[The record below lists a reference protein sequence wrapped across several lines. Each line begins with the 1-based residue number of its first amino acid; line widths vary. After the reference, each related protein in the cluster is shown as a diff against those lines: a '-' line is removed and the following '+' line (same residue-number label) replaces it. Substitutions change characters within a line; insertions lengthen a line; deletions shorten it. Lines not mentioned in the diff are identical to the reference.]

1 MEKIHLVEC
10 PRDAWQG
17 LGYQVPTVE
26 KANYIAQLLKCGFHT
41 LDCGSFVNPTAVPQ
55 MADTAELLQHIGDL
69 KGNTRLLVIVA
80 NERGAKD
87 AAFFPAIDDLGFPF
101 SINETFQQ
109 RNANSNLEEAYDRL
123 GRICDIAAAED
134 KNVVAYLSMAFG
146 NPYNEPYHRED
157 VLLWAEKIQE
167 LGVNTMSLADTVGT
181 AKSEDVAYLFKEIHR
196 LWPQLEIGAHFHA
209 KPDAWSEKID
219 AAFQNGCRRFDGAI
233 LGFGGCPFANDELT
247 GNIPTE
253 GLIQWFSGQ
262 AIAGVNILEMQTAMN
277 MANGIFN
284 RH

>member
-1 MEKIHLVEC
+1 
-10 PRDAWQG
+10 
-17 LGYQVPTVE
+17 
-26 KANYIAQLLKCGFHT
+26 
-41 LDCGSFVNPTAVPQ
+41 
-55 MADTAELLQHIGDL
+55 
-69 KGNTRLLVIVA
+69 
-80 NERGAKD
+80 
-87 AAFFPAIDDLGFPF
+87 
-101 SINETFQQ
+101 
-109 RNANSNLEEAYDRL
+109 
-123 GRICDIAAAED
+123 
-134 KNVVAYLSMAFG
+134 
-146 NPYNEPYHRED
+146 
-157 VLLWAEKIQE
+157 
-167 LGVNTMSLADTVGT
+167 LADTVGT

-209 KPDAWSEKID
+209 KPNAWSEKID